1 MKLVVIGNCQARP
14 LADYIE
20 KLVPSINVTSTP
32 IVHLLK
38 DSDEETYRAYLDE
51 ADVIVTQMISDAYP
65 CKFIR
70 TSEIKRLYKN
80 KTHTIVNLYFSGF
93 TPDLFYIR
101 HPEVTTLRGPLGEYH
116 NKTILD
122 GWLLGIS
129 QEQVVGW
136 LSDPFYNKQEYG
148 KEDAKSLD
156 ELKAR
161 EATVDIKIADFIES
175 TRGESRTFFTFNH
188 PSSVLLIEYA
198 KRICQHI
205 VGTKGNDDSIDASVE
220 PLNQLI
226 PLVPPGIQCVE
237 IGRVESK
244 GTRVLA
250 VNGADI
256 ELGESATF
264 TNEELV
270 SKFYDI
276 YEQNAEF
283 LRAKYDA

>member
-20 KLVPSINVTSTP
+20 KLVPTISVTATP

-38 DSDEETYRAYLDE
+38 DSDEAEYRDALND

-70 TSEIKRLYKN
+70 TSEIKRLYGN

-93 TPDLFYIR
+93 TPDLMYIR

-129 QEQVVGW
+129 QQQVVGW

-148 KEDAKSLD
+148 KEDKASLD

-161 EATVDIKIADFIES
+161 DAAVDIKIADFIES
-175 TRGESRTFFTFNH
+175 TRKESRTFFTFNH
-188 PSSVLLIEYA
+188 PASVLLIEYA
-198 KRICQHI
+198 KRICERIAGERGSDHAINAQL
-205 VGTKGNDDSIDASVE
+205 E

-226 PLVPPGIQCVE
+226 PLVPPGIQCIE
-237 IGRVESK
+237 TGRSESK
-244 GTRVLA
+244 GTSVLSI
-250 VNGADI
+250 NGPNV
-256 ELGESATF
+256 ELGGVTMF
-264 TNEELV
+264 TNKELV
-270 SKFYDI
+270 AQFYAI

-283 LRAKYDA
+283 LRSKYDA

>member
-14 LADYIE
+14 LANYIE
-20 KLVPSINVTSTP
+20 KLAPSVKITATP

-38 DSDEETYRAYLDE
+38 DSDEATYRDALNE
-51 ADVIVTQMISDAYP
+51 ADVIVTQVISDAYP

-70 TSEIKRLYKN
+70 TSEIKRLYSD

-93 TPDLFYIR
+93 TPDLIYVR
-101 HPEVTTLRGPLGEYH
+101 HPDVTTLRGPLGDYH

-129 QEQVVGW
+129 QEQVVSW

-148 KEDAKSLD
+148 KEDQKSLE

-161 EATVDIKIADFIES
+161 DALVDIKIADFIES
-175 TRGESRTFFTFNH
+175 TRRESRTFFTFNH
-188 PSSVLLIEYA
+188 PASVLLIEYA
-198 KRICQHI
+198 ERICQRI
-205 VGTKGNDDSIDASVE
+205 VGARGNDEDINTNVE

-226 PLVPPGIQCVE
+226 PIVPPGIQCVE
-237 IGRVESK
+237 LGRSESK
-244 GTRVLA
+244 GTRVLSI
-250 VNGADI
+250 NGPNV
-256 ELGESATF
+256 ELGEPAF
-264 TNEELV
+264 YTNEELV
-270 SKFYDI
+270 SQYYAI

-283 LRAKYDA
+283 LRSKYDA